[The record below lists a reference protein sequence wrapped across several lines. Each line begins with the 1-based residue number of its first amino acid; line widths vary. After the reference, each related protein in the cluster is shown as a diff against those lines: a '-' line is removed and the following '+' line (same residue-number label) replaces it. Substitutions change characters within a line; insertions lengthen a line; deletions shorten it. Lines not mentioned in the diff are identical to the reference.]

1 MAAAKSTNYVNAF
14 IMASADSD
22 VIVGRVPSKH
32 GTVAAVQYSLLAA
45 APYQLTSDDLLL
57 EVHAQR
63 RGIAPG
69 DRSAALSAFF
79 AEPQACLRCS
89 PLVKT
94 YGWGLHCDARG
105 RLALYGVESAAYR
118 ELAARDDLD
127 KVPGMRSRRG

>member
-1 MAAAKSTNYVNAF
+1 M
-14 IMASADSD
+14 
-22 VIVGRVPSKH
+22 
-32 GTVAAVQYSLLAA
+32 LAA
-45 APYQLTSDDLLL
+45 APYQLTSDDLLF

-94 YGWGLHCDARG
+94 YGWGAALRRTRQARPV
-105 RLALYGVESAAYR
+105 RRRESAAYR